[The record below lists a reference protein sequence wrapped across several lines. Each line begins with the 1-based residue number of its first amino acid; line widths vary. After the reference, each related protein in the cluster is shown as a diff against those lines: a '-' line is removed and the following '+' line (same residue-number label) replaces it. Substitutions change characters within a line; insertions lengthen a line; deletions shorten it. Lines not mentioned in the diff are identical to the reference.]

1 MLSAINRTELSVL
14 FCPRVNCVDEID
26 VVLSLKQDPEI
37 AVALCSKFLIYF
49 VHE

>member
-14 FCPRVNCVDEID
+14 FCPRLNCVDEID
-26 VVLSLKQDPEI
+26 VGLSMKPDPEI
-37 AVALCSKFLIYF
+37 VVALCSKFLIYF